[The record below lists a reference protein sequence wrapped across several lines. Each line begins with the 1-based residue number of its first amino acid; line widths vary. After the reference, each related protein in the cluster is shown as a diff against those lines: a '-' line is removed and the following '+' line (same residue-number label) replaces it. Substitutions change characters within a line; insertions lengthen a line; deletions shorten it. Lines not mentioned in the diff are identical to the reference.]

1 MSERRPIT
9 ALLAL
14 ALSISATAI
23 GLVIAA
29 KCDAADWQQAAMLT
43 VLPLLGAVGAGFATS
58 AVLRTKGHHVSVAVA
73 LGVGAATWFASFLLW
88 IATCSS

>member
-1 MSERRPIT
+1 MSERRPLT
-9 ALLAL
+9 ALLAV
-14 ALSISATAI
+14 ALSISATAF

-29 KCDAADWQQAAMLT
+29 NCDAADWQQAAMLT
-43 VLPLLGAVGAGFATS
+43 VLPLLAAVGAGFATS
-58 AVLRTKGHHVSVAVA
+58 AARRMRGHRLSVALG